1 MRWTAFDSVVKTLL
15 RLASIA
21 ILARIL
27 APADYGL
34 MAMVSVVM
42 GIAVL
47 FSDLGV
53 NSAFVQRQDVT
64 QIQRSSLFW
73 LNVSTSIGLALV
85 VIALSPLFARLVGDP
100 RLTPI
105 MMLSTSTFVIGA
117 LGQQLKMSAEK
128 ELHFKAVVIVEL
140 ISALIG
146 FVLAVMA
153 ALSGWG
159 VYSLVLAAVAGS
171 ASATILYWIFLAGGW
186 RPMWRLRMDDVA
198 PFLGFGSALVANNIV
213 NYVNRT
219 LDIFLGGRLLG
230 VAELGFYSVPRNLV
244 LDLGITVTSIITRV
258 GFPLISKVQSNPSQ
272 VKSIYLRTL
281 NMTSATNAPL
291 HIGIAVFAPDIIAV
305 ILGPGWERS
314 GELLRILAIWGGVR
328 STGNPVG
335 SLLYGMGRAGL
346 ALKWN
351 MSLLL
356 VMAPVVWIGLKNGL
370 DGMAWALLLLQI
382 GLFIPT
388 WYFLVRPVCQARLIE
403 YSKAALLPFIFATLA
418 IGPAFFIA
426 NEFQGN
432 ITRIMTGVVIAVP
445 LYLAISFVC
454 NRDWVDAVLELMGRP
469 LPSAKE

>member
-1 MRWTAFDSVVKTLL
+1 M
-15 RLASIA
+15 
-21 ILARIL
+21 
-27 APADYGL
+27 
-34 MAMVSVVM
+34 
-42 GIAVL
+42 
-47 FSDLGV
+47 
-53 NSAFVQRQDVT
+53 
-64 QIQRSSLFW
+64 
-73 LNVSTSIGLALV
+73 
-85 VIALSPLFARLVGDP
+85 
-100 RLTPI
+100 
-105 MMLSTSTFVIGA
+105 
-117 LGQQLKMSAEK
+117 
-128 ELHFKAVVIVEL
+128 
-140 ISALIG
+140 
-146 FVLAVMA
+146 
-153 ALSGWG
+153 
-159 VYSLVLAAVAGS
+159 
-171 ASATILYWIFLAGGW
+171 
-186 RPMWRLRMDDVA
+186 
-198 PFLGFGSALVANNIV
+198 
-213 NYVNRT
+213 
-219 LDIFLGGRLLG
+219 
-230 VAELGFYSVPRNLV
+230 
-244 LDLGITVTSIITRV
+244 
-258 GFPLISKVQSNPSQ
+258 
-272 VKSIYLRTL
+272 KSIYLRTL

-418 IGPAFFIA
+418 IGPAFLIA